1 MPTQIQLR
9 RLLALTIACLAVA
22 FTFTTASAA
31 APNPVF
37 KPIMSALKKTHV
49 PVLLPSY
56 VPSSARIYAG
66 IIVSSRSAYEIDIA
80 YIPNCHEST
89 ACHDGFVRGEAPSKT
104 TTKLAGQ
111 KIALGHNLIGYFVD
125 YKCGASCG
133 DSTMAWNE
141 TGYRY
146 TFGLHAGSLKQLKRM
161 ANSAINNG
169 PQ

>member
-1 MPTQIQLR
+1 
-9 RLLALTIACLAVA
+9 
-22 FTFTTASAA
+22 
-31 APNPVF
+31 
-37 KPIMSALKKTHV
+37 
-49 PVLLPSY
+49 

-80 YIPNCHEST
+80 YVPNCHEST
-89 ACHDGFVRGEAPSKT
+89 ACHDGFVRGEAPPKT